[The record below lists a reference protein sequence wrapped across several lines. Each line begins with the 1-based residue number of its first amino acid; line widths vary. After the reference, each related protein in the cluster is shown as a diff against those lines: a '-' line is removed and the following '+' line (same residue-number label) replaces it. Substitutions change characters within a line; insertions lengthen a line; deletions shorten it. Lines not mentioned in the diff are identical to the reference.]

1 MTAIRSH
8 REAGSSQMESRVES
22 DPLESAITP
31 EILQAL
37 IDERYRLEARLRRSN
52 PDFRRLETVC
62 RMIALYPPGAEV
74 PTALDP
80 ISYPEPAGSE
90 IRPAPTDAKGN
101 GIGQNMLLGRTPTNS
116 SSSPPMPPD
125 PPTGSRRGSW
135 WVTNSKAS
143 RMRAATAQ
151 YLEEIGRRAKGT
163 EISKVLLSRG
173 IEIGGRKPSST
184 LSAELTQSPMF
195 DHIHGQGYG
204 LREWSNDGEPQ
215 KEPIGGGNEHR
226 RRD

>member
-37 IDERYRLEARLRRSN
+37 IDERYRLEARLRRSG

-90 IRPAPTDAKGN
+90 IRPAPTANPDPS
-101 GIGQNMLLGRTPTNS
+101 PTNS
-116 SSSPPMPPD
+116 SSSAPIPPD
-125 PPTGSRRGSW
+125 RPTGSRRGSW
-135 WVTNSKAS
+135 EYTNSKAS
-143 RMRAATAQ
+143 RMRDAAAE
-151 YLEEIGRRAKGT
+151 YLEEIGGGPRASRFARRFFLNG
-163 EISKVLLSRG
+163 SRL
-173 IEIGGRKPSST
+173 E
-184 LSAELTQSPMF
+184 
-195 DHIHGQGYG
+195 
-204 LREWSNDGEPQ
+204 GESQ
-215 KEPIGGGNEHR
+215 
-226 RRD
+226 